1 MASCMAPVAHYW
13 AMKSAERKKPPLMT
27 GGKWQMLQG
36 LEVCSAGRAL
46 ALTHRLVL
54 EQWVE
59 ECEYC

>member
-1 MASCMAPVAHYW
+1 
-13 AMKSAERKKPPLMT
+13 
-27 GGKWQMLQG
+27 MLQG
-36 LEVCSAGRAL
+36 LEVCSAGRTL